1 MSQKYMSI
9 KQAMQFLGLKSYKS
23 IKKLINLGLPV
34 VEVGQSKKISKT
46 AIDEFMKA
54 HTVVATTER
63 KK

>member
-1 MSQKYMSI
+1 MSI

>member
-1 MSQKYMSI
+1 MSQEYMSI

-54 HTVVATTER
+54 HTVVATTES

>member
-1 MSQKYMSI
+1 MSI

-23 IKKLINLGLPV
+23 IKKIINLGLPV

>member
-1 MSQKYMSI
+1 MTTEYLTL

-34 VEVGQSKKISKT
+34 VEIGQSKKISKT

-54 HTVVATTER
+54 HTVVAKEM
-63 KK
+63 K

>member
-1 MSQKYMSI
+1 MSQEYMSI

>member
-1 MSQKYMSI
+1 MSQEYMSI

-54 HTVVATTER
+54 HTVVANTER